1 MLKENIKVNGM
12 VFSSVEDLLVGD
24 YKQYRKDKVG
34 FVNSN
39 ITYKGYKVGM
49 ITTDVD
55 FEVQREHMES
65 QIKVIDEMLM

>member
-12 VFSSVEDLLVGD
+12 EFASVEDLLVGD
-24 YKQYRKDKVG
+24 YKQYRKNKLG

-55 FEVQREHMES
+55 FEVQKTHIES
-65 QIKVIDEMLM
+65 QINAIDEK

>member
-12 VFSSVEDLLVGD
+12 EFSSVEDLLVAD
-24 YKQYRKDKVG
+24 YKQYRKDKLG

-39 ITYKGYKVGM
+39 VTYKGYKIGM

-55 FEVQREHMES
+55 FEVQKEHIED
-65 QIKVIDEMLM
+65 QINVIDKM